1 MTVPISPG
9 YNFKLNHKKKD
20 NHFSSHVTMYG
31 DLYGIG
37 FMVSA
42 SRRIVTPTKTVIV
55 HPGTVQFMH
64 KSLPHRTTYISEGV
78 YENIEIKFRE
88 CVAERILAI
97 VGREKFDMLF
107 EEISIT
113 LTPEAITQIQEITAR
128 IEQEWEHFDEYSEVI
143 IEGLVIQ
150 FFVTALRGQSAP
162 PAMDTARKENHQP
175 LIDAISYVQ
184 HHYAQDPSLQETAD
198 AVHVSSAHLS
208 RLFRSDLETT
218 YSQFLTE
225 VKLSHAMSLLLNSR
239 LPISEVANQCGYQN
253 SNYFCDAFKKVMG
266 VSPLKFKKS
275 RKGQETL

>member
-9 YNFKLNHKKKD
+9 YTFKVNHKKKD
-20 NHFSSHVTMYG
+20 NHFSSHVSMYG

-37 FMVSA
+37 FMVSGC
-42 SRRIVTPTKTVIV
+42 RRIVTPTKTVIV

-64 KSLPHRTTYISEGV
+64 KSLPHRTTYVTEGL
-78 YENIEIKFRE
+78 YENIEVKFRE
-88 CVAERILAI
+88 SMIEPIIAVI
-97 VGREKFDMLF
+97 GREKFHMLF
-107 EEISIT
+107 EEISVT

-150 FFVTALRGQSAP
+150 FFVTALRGRTVSS
-162 PAMDTARKENHQP
+162 AMDTARKENHQP
-175 LIDAISYVQ
+175 LMDAISYVQ

-218 YSQFLTE
+218 YSSFLTE
-225 VKLSHAMSLLLNSR
+225 IKLSHAMNLLLHSG
-239 LPISEVANQCGYQN
+239 LPVSEVASQCGYQN

-275 RKGQETL
+275 RKEQETL

>member
-37 FMVSA
+37 FMVSGC
-42 SRRIVTPTKTVIV
+42 RRIVTPTKTVIV

-64 KSLPHRTTYISEGV
+64 KSLPHRTTYVTEGL
-78 YENIEIKFRE
+78 YENIEVKFRE

-107 EEISIT
+107 EEISVT
-113 LTPEAITQIQEITAR
+113 LTPEAITKIQEITAR

-175 LIDAISYVQ
+175 LMDAISYVQ

-239 LPISEVANQCGYQN
+239 LPVSEVASQCGYQN

-275 RKGQETL
+275 RKKTT